1 MMLLEVTPNMM
12 LLDVSPKLTKQEE
25 LVLLTGSTMSSPPRF
40 YTFEGKPL
48 RQLQLYLF
56 D

>member
-25 LVLLTGSTMSSPPRF
+25 LVLLTGSTRSSPPRC
-40 YTFEGKPL
+40 YTFEGETL
-48 RQLQLYLF
+48 RQIQLYPF
-56 D
+56 